1 MKAPYLFTS
10 LQLIQL
16 CETITSLKTKIEFIR
31 LLGPRLIDPSS
42 KVSTFLS
49 MFRYNDDKQNVE
61 NILRTRQTS
70 LIQSQFIMVD
80 NNDNNGNSNINNN
93 NNNNSNSSSNT
104 NNDSGKDGFN
114 MNNNNNSPVKST
126 VNNSRKSSSILSR
139 RIVGG
144 RGGGGSSNRNSF
156 GGNSSTITS
165 TDADAASATDADATT
180 TDATDND
187 YIKDESCNSIT
198 SSPLSQPH
206 VSSPHV
212 SPSIVVTATESEE
225 GSRIYDKSINN
236 NNNNNNTSTS
246 ISSLDVVDVTL
257 NLNDTSS
264 LLDVHNKDNHHLSL
278 IKEDADQNHND
289 DIHNDVFLNGDNK
302 HCFHDDDD
310 GYLVGDDND
319 VLFDSRPLA
328 SHCSNRQ
335 SLIWA
340 NRLSSFMDNHY

>member
-114 MNNNNNSPVKST
+114 MNNNNSPVKST

-236 NNNNNNTSTS
+236 NNNNNTSTS

-310 GYLVGDDND
+310 GDLVGDDND